1 MDCDVCFL
9 PFATSGPR
17 EPKVLECGHTFCSNC
32 VGLLNNLCATCRQG
46 FRTTKTN
53 FILIQL
59 LSGNADNVPSRNE
72 QLPERSTAQI
82 ECEIEERKRELELRK
97 RQELTNQLLS
107 IKTVIELIQGEKTTI
122 DNEVI
127 EREIYLRN
135 LKNEVSEREIYLQNL
150 KKTSREKQTEIDRLN
165 NDSVNLEKQLENPL
179 RGNLAGGGSY
189 AGIFRESGKMIIDRS
204 SITKTCPICNVRTGG
219 RDECMNHIHKRHP
232 EYVIS

>member
-9 PFATSGPR
+9 PFATSGPQ

-32 VGLLNNLCATCRQG
+32 VGILNNLCATCRQG
-46 FRTTKTN
+46 FRTTKKN

-59 LSGNADNVPSRNE
+59 LSGKADNVPSRNE

-97 RQELTNQLLS
+97 RQELNNQLLS
-107 IKTVIELIQGEKTTI
+107 IKAVIERIKGEKTTI

-135 LKNEVSEREIYLQNL
+135 LK
-150 KKTSREKQTEIDRLN
+150 KTSREKQTEIDRLN
-165 NDSVNLEKQLENPL
+165 KDSVNLEKQLENPL
-179 RGNLAGGGSY
+179 RGNLAGGVSSLAY
-189 AGIFRESGKMIIDRS
+189 LESLPFAGIFRESGKMIIDRS
-204 SITKTCPICNVRTGG
+204 SITKTCPICNVGTGG
-219 RDECMNHIHKRHP
+219 SIECMNHIHKRHP